1 MPGGYK
7 NIKGTDGNTFT
18 SENQPKNR
26 GRKPSIKKQLETLLD
41 ANGTLKI
48 DAKNVVSIEEDG
60 SVIIQVPTQ
69 MQLAM
74 HLQRL
79 AMSGK
84 NNVSLNALKLI
95 LEQFDGKAPQTIN
108 TNLDMLGP
116 PIQGLPLIDHESLQ
130 TDKDI

>member
-1 MPGGYK
+1 MGKEK
-7 NIKGTDGNTFT
+7 NFGNKINTNGFD
-18 SENQPKNR
+18 KNPQNI
-26 GRKPSIKKQLETLLD
+26 GNRKPSIKKQLETLLD